1 MVDWKRTHYCGT
13 INEELA
19 GRDVTLNGW
28 VNRRRDL
35 GGMIFVD
42 LRDRSG
48 LVQVVLNPETLG
60 AEQFAVAEKL
70 RNEYVV
76 SVSGVVNLRP
86 QGQENPNMETGYVEV
101 NVTKLTI
108 LAEAKT
114 PPFQI
119 DKADQVDESIRL
131 KYRYLHLRS
140 SELQKTIA
148 LRHEMVAE
156 VRSFL
161 NDRGFLEIETPL
173 LIRSTP
179 EGARDYIV
187 PSRIHPGE
195 FYALPQSPQMFKQLL
210 MIGGFDRYYQIA
222 RCFRDEDLRA
232 DRQPEFTQIDIEMSF
247 VDRDDV
253 IEIMEEMILHVLER
267 VKGIKIDGPLT
278 RMGYQEAMDRFG
290 SDRPDTR
297 FGLELRDVTPG
308 VQNSEFRVFADTVNK
323 GGVVKGINAEGCGA
337 TFTRREIDEL
347 VEKATEMGAK
357 GLIWIALEEDNVRS
371 PIAKF
376 LSKDELDYIIEAL
389 EGKPGDLLLLAADKY
404 DVVSDVLGRLRLV
417 LGRKLD
423 LIDDELYHL
432 LWVVD
437 WPLLVYD
444 EESKRFVAAHHP
456 FTAPVDSDIELLET
470 DPGKARAKAYDLV
483 LNGVELGG
491 GSIRITSRTVQ
502 EKMFKAL
509 GFTMEEA
516 YRQFGYFMEA
526 FEYGAPPHGGIA
538 FGLDRF
544 VMLLAGRSSIRDVIA
559 FPKTVSARDLMVEAP
574 APVSSEQL
582 EELKLKVNN

>member
-1 MVDWKRTHYCGT
+1 MSDWKRTHYCGK
-13 INEELA
+13 INEELV
-19 GRDVTLNGW
+19 GQTVTLNGW

-48 LVQVVLNPETLG
+48 IVQVVLNPETLG
-60 AEQFAVAEKL
+60 EEQFALAERL
-70 RNEYVV
+70 RSEYVV
-76 SVSGVVNLRP
+76 SMTGVVSVRP
-86 QGQENPNMETGYVEV
+86 KGQENPNMETGYVEV
-101 NVTKLTI
+101 NVTDLTI

-119 DKADQVDESIRL
+119 DKAAEVDESLRL

-140 SELQKTIA
+140 SELQRTIA
-148 LRHEMVAE
+148 LRHQTVTE

-161 NDRGFLEIETPL
+161 NERGFLEIETPL

-179 EGARDYIV
+179 EGARDYVV
-187 PSRIHPGE
+187 PSRVHPGE

-232 DRQPEFTQIDIEMSF
+232 DRQPEFTQIDVEMSF
-247 VDRDDV
+247 VDREDV
-253 IEIMEEMILHVLER
+253 MEIMEEMILHVLEKVR
-267 VKGIKIDGPLT
+267 GVKIEGPLP
-278 RMGYQEAMDRFG
+278 RVGYNEAMDRFG

-297 FGLELRDVTPG
+297 FGLELRDVTSG
-308 VQNSEFRVFADTVNK
+308 IKNSEFRVFADTVKK
-323 GGVVKGINAEGCGA
+323 GGVVKGINAKGCA
-337 TFTRREIDEL
+337 TFSRREIDEL
-347 VEKATEMGAK
+347 TAKAEEMGAK
-357 GLIWIALEEDNVRS
+357 GLLWIALEEEEVRS

-376 LSKDELDYIIEAL
+376 LTKDEIDFITAAL
-389 EGKPGDLLLLAADKY
+389 EGEPGDLLLLVADKY

-423 LIDDELYHL
+423 LIDDSLFNL
-432 LWVVD
+432 LWVTD

-444 EESKRFVAAHHP
+444 EESERFVAAHHP
-456 FTAPVDSDIELLET
+456 FTSPLDSDVDLLET

-483 LNGVELGG
+483 LNGIELGG
-491 GSIRITSRTVQ
+491 GSIRITSRAVQ

-516 YRQFGYFMEA
+516 YEQFGYFMEA

-544 VMLLAGRSSIRDVIA
+544 VMLLTGRNSIRDVIA
-559 FPKTVSARDLMVEAP
+559 FPKTVSASDLMVEAP
-574 APVSSEQL
+574 APVSPQQL
-582 EELKLKVNN
+582 ADLKLRLKD

>member
-247 VDRDDV
+247 VDRDDI